1 MKNFRNRQSILKLSR
16 IRLGGFTIVE
26 MVIVIIILSIAA
38 MMAIPFATSG
48 TSTQLKAAAT
58 IISSDLEYAKSMA
71 ISRGQ
76 KYWVVFDEG
85 SESYSIKDVN
95 GVIISHPIKKAFPY
109 TINFAAD
116 SRLDRVNIT
125 SVNFDSAD
133 TVGFDYLGSP
143 LQSDGSYL
151 ISPGQIEL
159 SAGSSTMTVNVE
171 PVTGYITISD

>member
-16 IRLGGFTIVE
+16 IRLGGFTLVE
-26 MVIVIIILSIAA
+26 MVIVVIILSIAA

-76 KYWVVFDEG
+76 KYWVDFDEG